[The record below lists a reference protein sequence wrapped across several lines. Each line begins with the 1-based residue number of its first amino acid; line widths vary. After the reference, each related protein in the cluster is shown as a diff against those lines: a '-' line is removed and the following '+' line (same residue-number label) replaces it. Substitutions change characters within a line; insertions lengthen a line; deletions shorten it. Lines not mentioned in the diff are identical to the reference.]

1 MVGRAGGIFDR
12 KETLT
17 VRLRQAPGEEAR
29 QEMAVGPQ
37 GPAPSRW
44 TLRSIRATFDWLQG
58 YTLSGVWRLLT
69 ALDLPLR
76 SAKVRQYS
84 PDPEYAA
91 KEAYLYRCLQAA
103 AAAPGEVVALF
114 LDEMGYQRWPQPATD
129 WAPGPPFPPPV
140 TRPAGTNQQWRIVGA
155 LNALNG
161 RVDYLDNYIVG
172 RQQLS
177 ALYRRL
183 DGVYAEARHI
193 YIIQDNWS
201 VHRHPEVLEV
211 LAGLPRLEVV
221 WLPTYAP
228 WLNPIEKLWRWLRQ
242 DVLKL
247 HRWAADPLTLRQYVR
262 AFLDQFATDSHE
274 LLHYVGL
281 LGEGKL
287 AQAVRRP

>member
-1 MVGRAGGIFDR
+1 MVGPAGGIFDR

-58 YTLSGVWRLLT
+58 YTLSGFWRLLT

-84 PDPEYAA
+84 PDPEYTA
-91 KEAYLYRCLQAA
+91 KEAYLYRCMQAA
-103 AAAPGEVVALF
+103 SAAPGEVVALF

-177 ALYRRL
+177 ARYRRL

-221 WLPTYAP
+221 WLPTSAP

-247 HRWAADPLTLRQYVR
+247 HR
-262 AFLDQFATDSHE
+262 
-274 LLHYVGL
+274 
-281 LGEGKL
+281 
-287 AQAVRRP
+287 